1 MLIQVKNTRYYYNM
15 SFGDEILRQTR
26 PKKTGM
32 EIMPVHVSF
41 SVI

>member
-1 MLIQVKNTRYYYNM
+1 MKFYGKRGQ
-15 SFGDEILRQTR
+15 
-26 PKKTGM
+26 KKTGM